1 MAATPPKVSANVVS
15 MRTSAP
21 VHSSSSSYFPDG
33 DRHYHVV
40 QSFPRHEIIK
50 LREDTFV
57 QWKHQLRLII
67 DCYRLTD
74 YVNSTLLTP
83 YRFMPD
89 QEGIGNILSYFT
101 GANTTQ
107 EVWSKATH
115 LFVAASSAKI
125 SRLKHDLHSLKK
137 GLSHIVARGFTV
149 VTVGEIE
156 ADLNVRSMG
165 VLATFPNVAITGLIG
180 GLVNL

>member
-15 MRTSAP
+15 MTTSAP

-33 DRHYHVV
+33 DRHYRVV

-67 DCYRLTD
+67 DCYRLID

-89 QEGIGNILSYFT
+89 QEGMLVT
-101 GANTTQ
+101 
-107 EVWSKATH
+107 K
-115 LFVAASSAKI
+115 LDFVFPSA
-125 SRLKHDLHSLKK
+125 R
-137 GLSHIVARGFTV
+137 
-149 VTVGEIE
+149 
-156 ADLNVRSMG
+156 
-165 VLATFPNVAITGLIG
+165 
-180 GLVNL
+180 